1 MKKMLLDATLMIVS
15 CGLAASAQ
23 VSEQVGYEFFCWL
36 NRLDRK
42 TWKSLPVSWRRN
54 RLGARLMSLKHKPSR
69 QNVLVS
75 WMAMLVWFSLAVNP
89 LCRPAKAQEAGLS
102 NQAKSD
108 NQVPAVH
115 PKLWPKSKSPIGLDA
130 KIEKRIESLLRQMTV
145 DEKVGQV
152 IQPEWK
158 SISPAEA
165 AQYHIGSIENGGGAV
180 PGGNK
185 HSSVQDWVNLIEP
198 YYEVSVDPARNRVI
212 IPLIWASDAVHGHN
226 NVYGATL
233 FPHNIGLGAAHDP
246 ELLRRIGEVT
256 AAEVRSTGMDWSFAP
271 TIAVARDDRWGRTY
285 ESYSEDPRIVAQYAA
300 AMVTGLEGSG
310 SSFLD
315 KDHVISTAKHFLG
328 DGSTDGGHDQGDS
341 LASEADLIRLHA
353 AGYAQAIDAG
363 TQSIMAS
370 YNSWH
375 GVKMHANKALMTEV
389 LKGQMGFD
397 GLIMG
402 DWNAHGQ
409 IPGCTNA
416 DCAEAFKA
424 GLDIFN
430 APQDWKALYANLVRE
445 VNDGT
450 IPKVR
455 LDDAVRRILRV
466 KMRMGVF
473 DEPAPKQRLD
483 TYQPIGTPDHRAV
496 ARQAVRE
503 SLVLLKN
510 NGVLPIKP
518 NASVLIAGDG
528 ADNIA
533 MQAGGWT
540 LSWQGSDNGP
550 NDFPGA
556 TSIYAGL
563 KSQIDAVGGQALFSP
578 DGTSAQKAD
587 VAIVVFG
594 ETPYAEFMGD
604 QRDVA
609 LHHDNVESLELIKK
623 LKGQGIPVIAVM
635 LSGRALYVNPQI
647 NAADAFVVAWLPGSE
662 GEGVADVL
670 TGKYDFT
677 AKLSFSWPKAADQ
690 TLLNVGDATYDPQF
704 AYGFGLSYAAPAQ
717 TPTLPEVASTTKY
730 GEKSVYYAKGMA
742 WNGYKLSIGD
752 SNGQQ
757 GDYVGTRTTLSGL
770 MLESQPDGA
779 LHATWNGKSKARL
792 QMGGEQPSD
801 ISREAN
807 GAMMLSLTV
816 RVNSAPVAE
825 VRLGV
830 GSASV
835 PVTAQLKSLPPGS
848 YATLGV
854 PLTCFSAQDL
864 KRTPTIAHLET
875 SGSLDLSVS
884 EIRLTETRA
893 NAACPT
899 E

>member
-1 MKKMLLDATLMIVS
+1 MPPFCWYRNRDGSNTISLKRKPSQQNIFASSTALLLGI
-15 CGLAASAQ
+15 GLAMNPCCVQANAH
-23 VSEQVGYEFFCWL
+23 
-36 NRLDRK
+36 N
-42 TWKSLPVSWRRN
+42 
-54 RLGARLMSLKHKPSR
+54 ARLFAAAR
-69 QNVLVS
+69 
-75 WMAMLVWFSLAVNP
+75 
-89 LCRPAKAQEAGLS
+89 
-102 NQAKSD
+102 SD
-108 NQVPAVH
+108 NQPPVVH
-115 PKLWPKSKSPIGLDA
+115 PKLWPESKSPIGLDM
-130 KIEKRIESLLRQMTV
+130 KIERRIDGLLSRMTV
-145 DEKVGQV
+145 EEKVGQV
-152 IQPEWK
+152 VQPEWK
-158 SISPAEA
+158 SISPGEV

-198 YYEVSVDPARNRVI
+198 YYDASVDPVRNRVI

-233 FPHNIGLGAAHDP
+233 FPHNIGLGAAHHP
-246 ELLRRIGEVT
+246 ELIRRIGEIT

-285 ESYSEDPRIVAQYAA
+285 ESYSEDPKIVAQYAA

-310 SSFLD
+310 STFLD

-328 DGSTDGGHDQGDS
+328 DGSTDDGRDQGDS

-353 AGYAQAIDAG
+353 AGYTQAIDAG

-375 GVKMHANKALMTEV
+375 GVKMHANKALMTDA

-397 GLIMG
+397 GFIMG

-416 DCAEAFKA
+416 DCAEAFNA

-450 IPKVR
+450 IPKER

-466 KMRMGVF
+466 KMRMGLF
-473 DEPAPKQRLD
+473 DEPAPNKRPD
-483 TYQPIGTPDHRAV
+483 TYQPVGTPAHRAV

-518 NASVLIAGDG
+518 NATVLIAGDG

-540 LSWQGSDNGP
+540 LSWQGADNGP

-556 TSIYAGL
+556 TSIYEGL
-563 KSQIDAVGGQALFSP
+563 KAEIGAAGGQALFSP
-578 DGTSAQKAD
+578 DGTSTQKAD

-594 ETPYAEFMGD
+594 EKPYAEFMGD
-604 QRDVA
+604 QSDVA
-609 LHHDNVESLELIKK
+609 LHHDNAESLELIKK
-623 LKGQGIPVIAVM
+623 LKAQGIPVVAVM

-647 NAADAFVVAWLPGSE
+647 NAADAFVEAWLPGSE

-670 TGKYDFT
+670 TGKNDFT
-677 AKLSFSWPKAADQ
+677 AKLSFSWPKSPSQ
-690 TLLNVGDATYDPQF
+690 TPLNVGDATYDPQF
-704 AYGFGLSYAAPAQ
+704 AYGFGLSYAVPAQ
-717 TPTLPEVASTTKY
+717 TPVLPEVADTTKY
-730 GEKSVYYAKGMA
+730 GEKNVYYAKGTA

-752 SNGQQ
+752 SNEPHMA
-757 GDYVGTRTTLSGL
+757 YVGTRITLQGSAGL
-770 MLESQPDGA
+770 MLEPQADGA
-779 LHATWNGKSKARL
+779 LHAVWNGKSKAWL
-792 QMGGEQPSD
+792 EIGADKPSD
-801 ISREAN
+801 IGREAN

-816 RVNSAPVAE
+816 RVNTVPITE

-835 PVTAQLKSLPPGS
+835 PVTAELKALPAGT
-848 YATLGV
+848 YVTLAV
-854 PLTCFSAQDL
+854 PLSCFAAQDL
-864 KRTPTIAHLET
+864 KKTPTIAHLET
-875 SGSLDLSVS
+875 SSIFDLSVS
-884 EIRLTETRA
+884 EIHLTETKTG
-893 NAACPT
+893 AACPT

>member
-1 MKKMLLDATLMIVS
+1 V
-15 CGLAASAQ
+15 
-23 VSEQVGYEFFCWL
+23 
-36 NRLDRK
+36 
-42 TWKSLPVSWRRN
+42 
-54 RLGARLMSLKHKPSR
+54 
-69 QNVLVS
+69 
-75 WMAMLVWFSLAVNP
+75 
-89 LCRPAKAQEAGLS
+89 
-102 NQAKSD
+102 
-108 NQVPAVH
+108 VH
-115 PKLWPKSKSPIGLDA
+115 PKLWPESKSPIGLDA
-130 KIEKRIESLLRQMTV
+130 RIEDRIDGLLKRMTV
-145 DEKVGQV
+145 EEKVGQV
-152 IQPEWK
+152 VQPEWK
-158 SISPAEA
+158 SISPADV

-180 PGGNK
+180 PSGNK

-198 YYEVSVDPARNRVI
+198 YYDASVDPKRNRII

-233 FPHNIGLGAAHDP
+233 FPHNVGLGAAHDP
-246 ELLRRIGEVT
+246 DLLRRIGEVT

-285 ESYSEDPRIVAQYAA
+285 ESYSEDPKIVALYAS
-300 AMVTGLEGSG
+300 AMVTGLEGSA
-310 SSFLD
+310 SNFLD

-328 DGSTDGGHDQGDS
+328 DGSTDGGRDQGDS

-375 GVKMHANKALMTEV
+375 GIKMHANKALMTDV

-397 GLIMG
+397 GFIMG

-416 DCAEAFKA
+416 DCAPAFNA

-430 APQDWKALYANLVRE
+430 APQDWKALYLNLVRE
-445 VNDGT
+445 VKDGT
-450 IPKVR
+450 IPKAR

-473 DEPAPKQRLD
+473 DEPAPNKRPN
-483 TYQPIGTPDHRAV
+483 TYRPIGTTLHRAV

-510 NGVLPIKP
+510 DGVLPIKA
-518 NASVLIAGDG
+518 NAIVLIAGDG
-528 ADNIA
+528 SDNVA

-540 LSWQGSDNGP
+540 LSWQGADNGP

-556 TSIYAGL
+556 TSIYGGL
-563 KSQIDAVGGQALFSP
+563 KAQIDAGGGQALLSP
-578 DGTSAQKAD
+578 DGTSAHKAD

-609 LHHDNVESLELIKK
+609 LHHDNVESLELIRK
-623 LKGQGIPVIAVM
+623 LKAQGVPVVAVM
-635 LSGRALYVNPQI
+635 LSGRPLYVNPQI
-647 NAADAFVVAWLPGSE
+647 NAADAFVEAWLPGSE

-677 AKLSFSWPKAADQ
+677 GKLSFSWPKDPDQ
-690 TLLNVGDATYDPQF
+690 TPLNVGDATYDPQF
-704 AYGFGLSYAAPAQ
+704 AYGFGLSYAGPAQ
-717 TPTLPEVASTTKY
+717 MPPLPEVASTTKY
-730 GEKSVYYAKGMA
+730 GEKNVYYAKGSA
-742 WNGYKLSIGD
+742 WNGYRLSIGD
-752 SNGQQ
+752 SNGPFM
-757 GDYVGTRTTLSGL
+757 DYAGTRTALDSAGL
-770 MLESQPDGA
+770 MVESQTDGA
-779 LHATWNGKSKARL
+779 LHVVWNGKSKAWL
-792 QMGGEQPSD
+792 QMGGDSPSD

-807 GAMMLSLTV
+807 GAMMLSFTL
-816 RVNSAPVAE
+816 RVNRAPDSE

-835 PVTAQLKSLPPGS
+835 PVTAELKALPAGT
-848 YATLGV
+848 YATLAL
-854 PLTCFSAQDL
+854 PLSCFSAQDL
-864 KRTPTIAHLET
+864 RKTPTIAHLET
-875 SGSLDLSVS
+875 SGHLDLSVS
-884 EIRLTETRA
+884 EIRLTETRMGA
-893 NAACPT
+893 VCPT

>member
-1 MKKMLLDATLMIVS
+1 M
-15 CGLAASAQ
+15 G
-23 VSEQVGYEFFCWL
+23 
-36 NRLDRK
+36 R
-42 TWKSLPVSWRRN
+42 
-54 RLGARLMSLKHKPSR
+54 KHKASR
-69 QNVLVS
+69 QNALVLS
-75 WMAMLVWFSLAVNP
+75 MAMLVGINLAMHPFCVQ
-89 LCRPAKAQEAGLS
+89 AQRLGS
-102 NQAKSD
+102 PKSD
-108 NQVPAVH
+108 NQAPVVH
-115 PKLWPKSKSPIGLDA
+115 PKLWQESRSPLGLDA
-130 KIEKRIESLLRQMTV
+130 RIEERIDGLLNRMTV
-145 DEKVGQV
+145 EEKVGQV

-158 SISPAEA
+158 SISPAEV

-180 PGGNK
+180 PAGNK

-198 YYEVSVDPARNRVI
+198 YYDASVDPARNRVV

-233 FPHNIGLGAAHDP
+233 FPHNIGLGATHNAD
-246 ELLRRIGEVT
+246 LLRRIGEVT

-285 ESYSEDPRIVAQYAA
+285 ESYSEDPKLVAQYAY
-300 AMVTGLEGSG
+300 AMVAGLEGSA
-310 SSFLD
+310 STFLD
-315 KDHVISTAKHFLG
+315 KNHVVSTAKHFLG
-328 DGSTDGGHDQGDS
+328 DGSTDGGRDQGDS
-341 LASEADLIRLHA
+341 LVSEADLIRLHA
-353 AGYAQAIDAG
+353 AGYAKAIDAG

-375 GVKMHANKALMTEV
+375 GIKMHANKPLMTDV
-389 LKGQMGFD
+389 LKEQMGFD
-397 GLIMG
+397 GFIMG

-416 DCAEAFKA
+416 DCAPAFNA

-430 APQDWKALYANLVRE
+430 APQDWKALYTSLVHE
-445 VNDGT
+445 VKDGT
-450 IPKVR
+450 IPQAR

-466 KMRMGVF
+466 KLRMGVF
-473 DEPAPKQRLD
+473 DEPAPNKRPG
-483 TYQPIGTPDHRAV
+483 TYQPIGTTTHRAV

-510 NGVLPIKP
+510 DGVLPIKP
-518 NASVLIAGDG
+518 NATVLIAGDG

-540 LSWQGSDNGP
+540 LSWQGADNGP

-556 TSIYAGL
+556 TSIYGGL
-563 KSQIDAVGGQALFSP
+563 KPQIDAAGGQALLSL
-578 DGTSAQKAD
+578 DGTSAQKTD
-587 VAIVVFG
+587 VALVVFG

-609 LHHDNVESLELIKK
+609 LHHDNEESLELIRK
-623 LKGQGIPVIAVM
+623 LKARGIPVIAVM

-647 NAADAFVVAWLPGSE
+647 NAADAFVEAWLPGSE

-677 AKLSFSWPKAADQ
+677 GKLSFSWPKTPDQ
-690 TLLNVGDATYDPQF
+690 TPLNIGDATYDPQF
-704 AYGFGLSYAAPAQ
+704 AFGFGLSYASPAQ
-717 TPTLPEVASTTKY
+717 TPSLPEVASTTKY
-730 GEKSVYYAKGMA
+730 GEKNVYYAKGSA
-742 WNGYKLSIGD
+742 WNGYRLSIGG
-752 SNGQQ
+752 SNGPSM
-757 GDYVGTRTTLSGL
+757 DYAGTRTALGSAGL
-770 MLESQPDGA
+770 MVESQVDGA
-779 LHATWNGKSKARL
+779 LHVVWKGKSKAWL
-792 QMGGEQPSD
+792 EMGGDTPTD

-816 RVNSAPVAE
+816 RVNMAPDTE

-835 PVTAQLKSLPPGS
+835 PVTAELKALPVGG
-848 YATLGV
+848 YATLSL
-854 PLTCFSAQDL
+854 PLSCFSVQDL
-864 KRTPTIAHLET
+864 RKTPTIAHLET
-875 SGSLDLSVS
+875 SGNLDLSVS
-884 EIRLTETRA
+884 EIRLTETRLGA
-893 NAACPT
+893 TCPT